1 MPFNMRTTRLRPLVL
16 ALAACAA
23 LSACSSAGGGRYPVN
38 LDVPAVI
45 ATPVPDN
52 PPPHGFDLDSGAQV
66 FMARCASCHGPLG
79 LGNGSGAVAIR
90 GQGKQ
95 VANLVEKS
103 TAAMPEGWYRLIGKG
118 NLENLMP
125 GFGALLTPQERW
137 DVTQYALSLGRQPLD
152 AGDGALAFRVTNQTP
167 GGPAAAGI
175 TVTLHA
181 YVGPGEAFS
190 RTARS
195 DEQGNVAFRGLATRD
210 SIFYQAETI
219 WRGARFFS
227 APQQLT
233 QTAQIAL
240 APLPIFEVTTD
251 PAAIS
256 LAGYQFV
263 VDGVDEGTISVIEAY
278 AFQNSGDRAYSA
290 ADATAGAPRSVAIA
304 YPTGAQNL
312 RFDGAGIGERFVREG
327 DLLRDMDAILPGS
340 RAEVILFYELPY
352 RGSARIERKMSA
364 PLQRWEV
371 ILPDSE
377 LKALGLQD
385 LGAQTIPGLQT
396 SMRRFAPAAPS
407 PVIRAGQSVTIELA
421 GQPRADAPAGLDAR
435 AIGVGFILFAVAM
448 AAAYVLLLRARSA
461 APSPTRD
468 TLLARIAALDS
479 ALAQGKVSPAEY
491 ARRRARLK
499 RELAA
504 VWDSGR

>member
-1 MPFNMRTTRLRPLVL
+1 MRIELLRPLVI

-23 LSACSSAGGGRYPVN
+23 LSACSSAGGGRYPIN

-45 ATPVPDN
+45 ATPFPDN

-79 LGNGSGAVAIR
+79 LGNGAGSVAIR

-95 VANLVEKS
+95 VANLVEK
-103 TAAMPEGWYRLIGKG
+103 AAAATPEGWYGLIGKG

-125 GFGALLTPQERW
+125 GFGALLTAQERW

-152 AGDGALAFRVTNQTP
+152 AGDGALALRVANQTP
-167 GGPAAAGI
+167 GAPAAAGL

-190 RTARS
+190 RTALS
-195 DEQGNVAFRGLATRD
+195 DGQGNVAFRGLATRE
-210 SIFYQAETI
+210 SIFYQAETT

-240 APLPIFEVTTD
+240 AQLPIFEVTTD
-251 PAAIS
+251 PAVIS

-263 VDGVDEGTISVIEAY
+263 VDGIDEGMISVIEAY
-278 AFQNSGDRAYSA
+278 AFQNSGDRAYIA
-290 ADATAGAPRSVAIA
+290 ADAGPGSPRSVSIA

-312 RFDGAGIGERFVREG
+312 RFEGAGIGERFVREG
-327 DLLRDMDAILPGS
+327 ELLRDMDAILPGS
-340 RAEVILFYELPY
+340 RAEIILFYDLPY
-352 RGSARIERKMSA
+352 RGSARVERKMSA

-377 LKALGLQD
+377 LKAVGLQD

-396 SMRRFAPAAPS
+396 PMRRFAPAAPS

-421 GQPRADAPAGLDAR
+421 GQPRAAAPAGLDAR

-448 AAAYVLLLRARSA
+448 AAAYVLVLRARA
-461 APSPTRD
+461 NVPAPTRQ
-468 TLLARIAALDS
+468 TLLARIAALDI
-479 ALAQGKVSPAEY
+479 ALETGKISRDEH

-499 RELAA
+499 RELVA
-504 VWDSGR
+504 VWGGGS

>member
-1 MPFNMRTTRLRPLVL
+1 MRTEFLRPLLL

-38 LDVPAVI
+38 LDVPAVV
-45 ATPVPDN
+45 ATPMPDN

-66 FMARCASCHGPLG
+66 YMARCASCHGPLG

-103 TAAMPEGWYRLIGKG
+103 ATATPEGWYRLIGKG

-125 GFGALLTPQERW
+125 GFGALLNAQERW

-152 AGDGALAFRVTNQTP
+152 AGDGALALRVANQTP
-167 GGPAAAGI
+167 GAPSAAGI

-190 RTARS
+190 RTARA
-195 DEQGNVAFRGLATRD
+195 DEQGNVAFRGLATRE
-210 SIFYQAETI
+210 SIFYQAEAI

-233 QTAQIAL
+233 RTAQIAL
-240 APLPIFEVTTD
+240 AQLPIFEVTTD
-251 PAAIS
+251 PAGIS

-263 VDGVDEGTISVIEAY
+263 VDGVGEGTISVIEAY

-290 ADATAGAPRSVAIA
+290 PDATAGAPRSVSIA
-304 YPTGAQNL
+304 YPAGAQNL

-340 RAEVILFYELPY
+340 RAEIILFYELPY

-377 LKALGLQD
+377 LRAVGLQD

-396 SMRRFAPAAPS
+396 SMRRFAPATPS
-407 PVIRAGQSVTIELA
+407 PGIRTGQSLTIALA
-421 GQPRADAPAGLDAR
+421 GQPRAAAPAGLAAR
-435 AIGVGFILFAVAM
+435 AIGVGFILFAIAM
-448 AAAYVLLLRARSA
+448 AAAYVLVLRARA
-461 APSPTRD
+461 ATPAPTREA
-468 TLLARIAALDS
+468 LLARIAALDT
-479 ALAQGKVSPAEY
+479 ALDQGKVSPAEH
-491 ARRRARLK
+491 ARRRERLK
-499 RELAA
+499 RELVG
-504 VWDSGR
+504 VWDDGR